1 MKSGAAA
8 RESLLVAM
16 PFVPNRSSTT
26 PRAHEKAPS
35 SALLLVAMPFAP
47 SSVRVVLLR
56 GVGSCC
62 FTLWNVSVE
71 IESKDD
77 ADEIRRL
84 REELEVLALDF
95 CFGTRFT
102 RMHALQICKY

>member
-1 MKSGAAA
+1 MIAQLKKQLQEATTKGGDERLKSELQIVPTSEVAAQKEIALLKRQKGGATVAPDVKSG
-8 RESLLVAM
+8 
-16 PFVPNRSSTT
+16 
-26 PRAHEKAPS
+26 
-35 SALLLVAMPFAP
+35 
-47 SSVRVVLLR
+47 
-56 GVGSCC
+56 
-62 FTLWNVSVE
+62 
-71 IESKDD
+71 DD